1 VSEAPKS
8 PESSE
13 PPADASAAPGEGSPA
28 APEASVDRIDP
39 VAGTP
44 NPKVARMDVE
54 PDAAD
59 PVAEH
64 LETELTSDAVT
75 VRRAPRYPAFIG
87 LGVVLGALVALVLTF
102 AFPESGEYD
111 RGQVFG
117 FLLLWCGAFGAAL
130 GGVTALVIERML
142 ARRAGAGVA
151 EHESTHLVED
161 EPS

>member
-1 VSEAPKS
+1 MSEAPKS

-13 PPADASAAPGEGSPA
+13 PHADAAAAGGEGSPA
-28 APEASVDRIDP
+28 APEASVDRIDR
-39 VAGTP
+39 VADTP
-44 NPKVARMDVE
+44 HPKVARMDVE
-54 PDAAD
+54 PDA
-59 PVAEH
+59 PETVAEH
-64 LETELTSDAVT
+64 LETERTSDAVT

-102 AFPESGEYD
+102 AYPENGEFD

-130 GGVTALVIERML
+130 GGVAALLVDRRL
-142 ARRAGAGVA
+142 AKRAGSAVA
-151 EHESTHLVED
+151 EHESTHFVDD